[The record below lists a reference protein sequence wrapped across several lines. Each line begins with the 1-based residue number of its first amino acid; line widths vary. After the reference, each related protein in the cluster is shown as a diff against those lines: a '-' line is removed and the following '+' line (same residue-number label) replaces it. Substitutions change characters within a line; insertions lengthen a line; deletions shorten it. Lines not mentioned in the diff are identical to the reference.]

1 MSPTRRPA
9 ATTAR
14 VRAQAKVNLFL
25 RILAR
30 DASGYHGLETLFTRL
45 ELADEITVRVGGE
58 ARAIDC
64 GPADVGPSPSNLAFR
79 AAATYAEVTGW
90 PRGFDITV
98 EKRIP
103 IGGGLGG
110 GSADAG
116 AVLRALDAMA
126 PNPVGPDALAAIGAR
141 LGADV
146 PFVTSDASLAL
157 AWGRGDRMVALPALP
172 GREIGLVC
180 FPFGVSSAE
189 AFAWVAESR
198 AGQPMPSIGRPL
210 SIDAL
215 TTWKGVASLAGNDFE
230 REVAGRHPE
239 IADVLEA
246 ARARGAVIAELTG
259 SGSTVFVV
267 VREGEELGELPLPSG
282 AVLVRTRTAA
292 SVEDVRLTG

>member
-1 MSPTRRPA
+1 M
-9 ATTAR
+9 AR
-14 VRAQAKVNLFL
+14 VRAQAKLNLFL

-30 DASGYHGLETLFTRL
+30 EATGYHGLETLFTRL

-58 ARAIDC
+58 ARSIDC
-64 GPADVGPSPSNLAFR
+64 GVADVGPPASNLAFR
-79 AAATYAEVTGW
+79 GATTYAEATGW
-90 PRGFDITV
+90 PHGFDITV

-116 AVLRALDAMA
+116 AVLRALDALA
-126 PNPVGPDALAAIGAR
+126 PNPVGPEALAGIAAR

-146 PFVTSDASLAL
+146 PFVTSDAPLAL
-157 AWGRGDRMVALPALP
+157 AWGRGDRMVALPPLP
-172 GREIGLVC
+172 AREIGLVC

-189 AFAWVAESR
+189 AFGWVAEAR
-198 AGQPMPSIGRPL
+198 RTQPAAAVGRL
-210 SIDAL
+210 LDIETL
-215 TTWKGVASLAGNDFE
+215 TSWNGVARLAGNDFE

-239 IADVLEA
+239 IAGVLEA
-246 ARARGAVIAELTG
+246 ARAGGALIAELTG

-267 VREGEELGELPLPSG
+267 GGDAEELGAVPLPSG